1 MDDKIKS
8 NLRAGPI
15 WIRLLYMILFAF
27 VLYVAL
33 GVFAVVVLVQFVI
46 TLITGSSN
54 SKLLSFSDVLGQYI
68 FQCVQFESFVSESKP
83 FPFDDFPESK
93 LKFDTSPSE
102 DEAKAE
108 ESAEAEQSKDVEPAK
123 DEKLENPSAEKTV
136 SEKGSS
142 ETDTPETDS
151 TEPAK
156 PKPRRRAKPKTSPE
170 KKA

>member
-102 DEAKAE
+102 DA
-108 ESAEAEQSKDVEPAK
+108 
-123 DEKLENPSAEKTV
+123 
-136 SEKGSS
+136 